1 MSKLIQMR
9 RRIKAIETIKKITH
23 AMRLISMSLHS
34 RLKHK
39 QAALLEYRNTIS
51 TLLAKVQQ
59 TVPDWQ
65 HPIMHPMLPPRENP
79 LIIVIGSQKGL
90 CGNFNTAL
98 FQLLSQKIEQYTTQR
113 TFIAVGKKTVEFIQ
127 KNHPEQLTFTFE
139 EFTAR
144 NFLSI
149 AQQLID
155 IIMQASPHYSSV
167 VVFGNTFKGFFTQKP
182 TVSLLIPFDPETVP
196 TSKPPREGYIWD
208 QSSTTVLDFIA
219 QQYITAQLQHTLFE
233 SLLSEHAAR
242 FLSMDSSTRNAD
254 KLLETTKLEYNKLR
268 QAKITK
274 ELIELVG
281 SFQ

>member
-9 RRIKAIETIKKITH
+9 QRIKAIETIKKITH

-39 QAALLEYRNTIS
+39 QTALVEYRNTTS

-59 TVPDWQ
+59 TVLHWQ
-65 HPIMHPMLPPRENP
+65 HPIMHPALPLKENP

-90 CGNFNTAL
+90 CGSFNTTL
-98 FQLLSQKIEQYTTQR
+98 FQLLSQEIKQYTKQR
-113 TFIAVGKKTVEFIQ
+113 TFIAVGKKIVDFIQ
-127 KNHPEQLTFTFE
+127 ENHPDQLKFIFE
-139 EFTAR
+139 EFTTR
-144 NFLSI
+144 NFLLI

-167 VVFGNTFKGFFTQKP
+167 IIFGNTFKGFFTQKP
-182 TVSLLIPFDPETVP
+182 THSLLIPFDPEAVP
-196 TSKPPREGYIWD
+196 RIDPPREGYIWD
-208 QSSTTVLDFIA
+208 QSSTTILNFIA
-219 QQYITAQLQHTLFE
+219 QQYITAQLQHILFE
-233 SLLSEHAAR
+233 SLFSEHAAR

-274 ELIELVG
+274 ELTELRG
-281 SFQ
+281 SF

>member
-9 RRIKAIETIKKITH
+9 QRIKAIETIKKITH

-39 QAALLEYRNTIS
+39 QATLIEYRDTIS

-65 HPIMHPMLPPRENP
+65 HPIMHPTLTSQQNP

-90 CGNFNTAL
+90 CGNFNTML
-98 FQLLSQKIEQYTTQR
+98 FQLLSHEVAEYKTKPV
-113 TFIAVGKKTVEFIQ
+113 FIAIGKRVVDFIQ
-127 KNHPEQLTFTFE
+127 ENHPEQLIFSFE

-155 IIMQASPHYSSV
+155 IIMQASPSYSSV

-182 TVSLLIPFDPETVP
+182 IFSSLIPFNPASIPKSE
-196 TSKPPREGYIWD
+196 PPHEGYIWD
-208 QSSTTVLDFIA
+208 QSSTTVLNFIA
-219 QQYITAQLQHTLFE
+219 QQYITAQLQHMLFE

-274 ELIELVG
+274 ELTELIG
-281 SFQ
+281 SF

>member
-9 RRIKAIETIKKITH
+9 QRIKAIETIKKITH

-39 QAALLEYRNTIS
+39 QSALSEYRDTIS
-51 TLLAKVQQ
+51 LLLAKVQQ

-65 HPIMHPMLPPRENP
+65 HPIMHPNLATKENP

-90 CGNFNTAL
+90 CGSFNTML
-98 FQLLSQKIEQYTTQR
+98 FQLLSHEMQQYKTTPA
-113 TFIAVGKKTVEFIQ
+113 FIAVGKKAVDFTQ
-127 KNHPEQLTFTFE
+127 DHYSEQLIFRFE

-149 AQQLID
+149 AQQLIE
-155 IIMQASPHYSSV
+155 IIMQASPCYSSV

-182 TVSLLIPFDPETVP
+182 IFSSLIPFNQKSIP

-208 QSSTTVLDFIA
+208 QSSTIVLNFIV
-219 QQYITAQLQHTLFE
+219 QQYITAQFQHILFE

-242 FLSMDSSTRNAD
+242 FISMDSSTRNAN

-274 ELIELVG
+274 ELTELIG
-281 SFQ
+281 SF